1 MVRAQGESAGVL
13 TWCLVKDELV
23 CSLSP
28 QNVKAYLLR
37 QPGGSSLADE
47 PAVIEA
53 LRDKQSPTLL
63 VYEDSRA
70 MFRLTYPLM
79 QGWAMVVAAQGGL
92 PTDGIDPMLLP
103 ASPTIAKYLRPAV
116 STVSVVPKGAQ
127 LTIHQSLP
135 NGNLGATLYCVL
147 CSLLPA
153 NAETF
158 APTAGIPMVL
168 PAYTA
173 DPPKKTPE
181 FVLTPDSNSANAAPA
196 CVPSDAA
203 QNAYGS
209 APPSSYAPA
218 PAGATAAALRARP
231 DLSVHLRAR
240 VVPSGVFYGSANRR
254 RSPFA
259 VFRSSAAERV
269 VSLRHPLRTCNATE
283 S

>member
-63 VYEDSRA
+63 VYEDFPA

-116 STVSVVPKGAQ
+116 STVSVVPKGVQ

-153 NAETF
+153 NAETLR
-158 APTAGIPMVL
+158 PR
-168 PAYTA
+168 PAFQWFC
-173 DPPKKTPE
+173 PPI
-181 FVLTPDSNSANAAPA
+181 
-196 CVPSDAA
+196 
-203 QNAYGS
+203 
-209 APPSSYAPA
+209 
-218 PAGATAAALRARP
+218 RP
-231 DLSVHLRAR
+231 IRQR
-240 VVPSGVFYGSANRR
+240 KR
-254 RSPFA
+254 RS
-259 VFRSSAAERV
+259 
-269 VSLRHPLRTCNATE
+269 LY
-283 S
+283 